1 MKARKD
7 KLQEMLRNLRSD
19 IEQETLSHLEA
30 KSNEQALKEEIEFLK
45 SVYDQVNRKYLLPF
59 TLFSLHS
66 FAFFHLLFLFPE
78 SISIIS
84 AFNCIKGA

>member
-30 KSNEQALKEEIEFLK
+30 KTDGQSLKEEIEILK
-45 SVYDQVNRKYLLPF
+45 SVYDQVKRKYLLCRF
-59 TLFSLHS
+59 
-66 FAFFHLLFLFPE
+66 
-78 SISIIS
+78 I
-84 AFNCIKGA
+84 